1 MKKKQLSNRIL
12 AIFFAIA
19 MTLFIAAP
27 VFECVGSYAETSEKD
42 AVQETPVD
50 VISDWEDTVTVDGVT
65 VKAELTGGT
74 LPKEASLSVEKIQ
87 GDAGAAIL
95 AMLDQVRETGR
106 VSAAAYIYEVSI
118 LNAAPAAQQDQVAQ
132 QDQAAQQPAEEG
144 TVRLSLIAGDL
155 AGPDQELK
163 IYRTESGRA
172 QALDTGDTG
181 ENSSEM
187 NVYESAGFA
196 IDVTEAEALPEE
208 PADDPEED
216 AEDPAEKA
224 EEPAEN
230 AEDTDADTSETNDE
244 QIETDKGDKDKP
256 AEDISELTKEEGRT
270 QSKAANKKAA
280 AKGAAAGTSGGSG
293 NLRSTPATGLS
304 LGTNRGMLLLITVAV
319 LAGALFVT
327 LTVRRIN
334 MAKYSE

>member
-12 AIFFAIA
+12 AIIFAIA

-65 VKAELTGGT
+65 VKAELTEGT
-74 LPKEASLSVEKIQ
+74 LSKEASLSVEKIQ

-95 AMLDQVRETGR
+95 AMLDQVREAGR
-106 VSAAAYIYEVSI
+106 VSAAAYIYEVRI
-118 LNAAPAAQQDQVAQ
+118 LNAAPAAQQDQ
-132 QDQAAQQPAEEG
+132 AAQPAEEG

-172 QALDTGDTG
+172 QILDAGNTGD
-181 ENSSEM
+181 NSSEM
-187 NVYESAGFA
+187 NAYGSAGFA
-196 IDVTEAEALPEE
+196 IDVTEAEALLEE

-270 QSKAANKKAA
+270 QSKAANKKTA
-280 AKGAAAGTSGGSG
+280 AKGAAAGTAGGSG
-293 NLRSTPATGLS
+293 SLRSTPATGLS